1 MAKKKTSK
9 AKKKSDSSPTT
20 VIASTRKKKSDE
32 AAAAPGKADEAWFR
46 EMQKD
51 RKLAGRVC
59 ITEASEVNAS
69 YLLRRPT
76 GVMGLD
82 LALGGGLHAGGL
94 VEIHGGQ
101 SVGKTHL
108 AYRTAGQ
115 VQRIYGDDARIG
127 IGITEVNI
135 DKSFARTCGC
145 CVGYSSYEIDEYN
158 KWRKSHGIPEF
169 TEEEVEDL
177 QKQIGKIFLITG
189 TTGDMMLQNTLTLME
204 KVGNDCQLII
214 LESLGA
220 LLTPDQDENMVGDRV
235 YGGSAGIVTTFIA
248 KLNPLL
254 VMPQPDGS
262 QAETTILAV
271 NQARA
276 NIGAVSS
283 RAPKTKPASGAW
295 ALKHAQM
302 ASVSMSRAE
311 TIWADGSHT
320 RQSGKVVKWEL
331 VKGKA
336 GCHDGLKGEFNY
348 YHVPRSQPVFWKD
361 YLMYGSTWGVDTIT
375 DLAETS
381 RAVGAVESSGAWL
394 TWNVGEEQIKAQGV
408 ANFAQILVDRPELV
422 EPLKEDCLK
431 ASGVVARY
439 R

>member
-1 MAKKKTSK
+1 
-9 AKKKSDSSPTT
+9 
-20 VIASTRKKKSDE
+20 
-32 AAAAPGKADEAWFR
+32 
-46 EMQKD
+46 MQKD
-51 RKLAGRVC
+51 RKWAGRVC
-59 ITEASEVNAS
+59 ITKANEDNAS

-115 VQRIYGDDARIG
+115 VQRIYGEDAVVG
-127 IGITEVNI
+127 IAITEVNI
-135 DKSFARTCGC
+135 DKAFARTCGC
-145 CVGYSSYEIDEYN
+145 CVGYSPFEIDELN
-158 KWRKSHGIPEF
+158 KWRKEHGIPEF
-169 TEEEVEDL
+169 TPEEVEDL
-177 QKQIGKIFLITG
+177 SKQIGEVFLIKG
-189 TTGDMMLQNTLTLME
+189 GTGDAMLQNILEFMQR
-204 KVGNDCQLII
+204 VGNDCQLII
-214 LESLGA
+214 IESLGA
-220 LLTPDQDENMVGDRV
+220 LLTPDQDENDVGDRV
-235 YGGSAGIVTTFIA
+235 YGGSAGIVTNFIV

-262 QAETTILAV
+262 QASTTILAI

-276 NIGAVSS
+276 NIGATST
-283 RAPKTKPASGAW
+283 RAPKTKAASGAW

-302 ASVSMSRAE
+302 ASVNMNRAE

-331 VKGKA
+331 TKGKA

-361 YLMYGSTWGVDTIT
+361 YLMYGSTWGIDTIT
-375 DLAETS
+375 DLAETA
-381 RAVGAVESSGAWL
+381 RAVGAVETSGAWL
-394 TWNVGEEQIKAQGV
+394 TWHVGEAPVKAQGV
-408 ANFAQILVDRPELV
+408 ANLAQFLVDNPDLV
-422 EPLKEDCLK
+422 PKLQEDCLR
-431 ASGVVARY
+431 ASGIVARY